1 MCLVILVI
9 GAGDSLR
16 GYQINYWLPGFGRA
30 FYHESCYL
38 HPHGPAPAGLRPQ
51 ACSRIYMIHAGPVIV
66 AVNPRARDLVE
77 LLQLLAADLA
87 YLSIRDLDL
96 GIIA

>member
-1 MCLVILVI
+1 MCLVILSLE
-9 GAGDSLR
+9 AGNSLR
-16 GYQINYWLPGFGRA
+16 GYQINYWLLASGQP
-30 FYHESCYL
+30 FYRESCYR
-38 HPHGPAPAGLRPQ
+38 HPHVPPTG
-51 ACSRIYMIHAGPVIV
+51 CSRIHMIHADPVIV

-77 LLQLLAADLA
+77 LLQFLAADLA

>member
-1 MCLVILVI
+1 
-9 GAGDSLR
+9 
-16 GYQINYWLPGFGRA
+16 
-30 FYHESCYL
+30 
-38 HPHGPAPAGLRPQ
+38 
-51 ACSRIYMIHAGPVIV
+51 MIHADPVIV
-66 AVNPRARDLVE
+66 AMNPRACDLVE